1 MRPPGIQIELWTR
14 RRQSSR
20 RKFDSST
27 SRGLSPLKPAAY
39 NTTVLNPPPV
49 PNPPIGT
56 NFTLVLQASNASV
69 YPLGIPLKSSF
80 YGFSIEMSPAAGSH
94 ISPIFLNL
102 MSNIVARAGAV
113 HVRTGGNTQEY
124 ASFVDE
130 LPFHAAIGKQKAD
143 TNNPVS
149 HAETP
154 AVIFTIDFFRL
165 FANISS
171 NVNVKWYMGVPFNV
185 TTPFRLDIVH
195 YGQEILGDNL
205 LALQAGNEP
214 DLYADQQHRPATYG
228 PFDYFGEFGDLV
240 AAMAAD
246 DKVLVKNTLI
256 GPSLATGDWMPEMM
270 WNTGF
275 IDAYK
280 DSLYALAMEHYP
292 DDNCFASFGIEQP
305 KDYQKEF
312 EVFLNHTAGERLVA
326 PYLNSSA
333 IALAA
338 GKPFLMF
345 ETNSA
350 SCGGFP
356 GISDSFGGALWAL
369 DYGLQMAYSN
379 FSGALLH
386 AGGQNVFYN
395 PFTAPPTNES
405 AYYDWTIGVTVR
417 PYYAALIVSEVLGS
431 TNTSQLLDL
440 HGNEANIYTPQYAV
454 CEGGNIAK
462 VALFNIDY
470 VATITY
476 QGGTVPSSIK
486 VKYFLADSVSTKD
499 NITWGGQTFGTSHNV
514 DGRLKGAPDV
524 RAISCD
530 TTASTCLIPVPAPG
544 FALVFLADAAF
555 TDVGEVAPM
564 TYSTTAYTKT
574 HNTARVDPTVLA
586 NSNGNSG
593 RLWDQHL
600 GSTSQGSR
608 DSAVLLSVLGGAVL
622 AAELLR

>member
-1 MRPPGIQIELWTR
+1 MLATSFLWLLLASMAYAEVTVYGQIPMGI
-14 RRQSSR
+14 
-20 RKFDSST
+20 T
-27 SRGLSPLKPAAY
+27 SATNPTATKPAAY

-69 YPLGIPLKSSF
+69 YPLSIPLKGSF
-80 YGFSIEMSPAAGSH
+80 YGFSIEMSVISQLSDSH

-113 HVRTGGNTQEY
+113 HVRTGDNTQEY
-124 ASFVDE
+124 AFFVDE
-130 LPFHAAIGKQKAD
+130 LPFHAAIGKQKAN
-143 TNNPVS
+143 TNNPT
-149 HAETP
+149 ETP
-154 AVIFTIDFFRL
+154 A
-165 FANISS
+165 
-171 NVNVKWYMGVPFNV
+171 WYMGVPFNV

-195 YGQEILGDNL
+195 HGQEIMGDNL

-214 DLYADQQHRPATYG
+214 DLYAD
-228 PFDYFGEFGDLV
+228 FGEFGDLGLGEN
-240 AAMAAD
+240 A
-246 DKVLVKNTLI
+246 LI
-256 GPSLATGDWMPEMM
+256 RPSLATGDWTPEMM
-270 WNTGF
+270 RDTGF

-292 DDNCFASFGIEQP
+292 DDNCFASFGIGQP

-395 PFTAPPTNES
+395 PFTAPPINES
-405 AYYDWTIGVTVR
+405 AYYDWTIGAT
-417 PYYAALIVSEVLGS
+417 YYAALIVSEVLGS

-454 CEGGNIAK
+454 YENGNIAK
-462 VALFNIDY
+462 VALFNYVTDPSGNSDY

-476 QGGTVPSSIK
+476 QGGTVPSSVK
-486 VKYFLADSVSTKD
+486 VKYFLSDSVSTKD

-530 TTASTCLIPVPAPG
+530 TTANTCLIPVPAPG
-544 FALVFLADAAF
+544 FALVFLADSAF

-608 DSAVLLSVLGGAVL
+608 DSGARGTIGDGAVVAVLLSVLGGAVL
-622 AAELLR
+622 VAELLR